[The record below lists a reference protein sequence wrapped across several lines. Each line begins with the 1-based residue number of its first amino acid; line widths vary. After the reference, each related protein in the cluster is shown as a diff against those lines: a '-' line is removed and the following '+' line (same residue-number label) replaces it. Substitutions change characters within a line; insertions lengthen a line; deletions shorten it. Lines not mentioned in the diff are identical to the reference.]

1 MTDYDDATGAGASTE
16 RRLEM
21 IRVHGNGRRSPSA
34 VLLLASLAL
43 VAAFVV
49 SSCGGGGGNGTE
61 AAATATAPVETAT
74 DEAVT
79 TDAGPE
85 PITAAE
91 ERWVKLLTRYNERF
105 EREYFRGGAVTHGS
119 MRREI
124 RLFSDCGA
132 MVRRAGDPGRMA
144 PAAKRARRAC
154 ERLDRAA
161 RLLEQAISVTDAGG
175 AVVAGSDDER
185 IFDRAHGGAREAAGN
200 AHYGLQRAQE
210 IAQDIKSTLPS

>member
-1 MTDYDDATGAGASTE
+1 
-16 RRLEM
+16 M
-21 IRVHGNGRRSPSA
+21 IGVHGNDRRSRSE
-34 VLLLASLAL
+34 VLRSVLLASLAL
-43 VAAFVV
+43 VAAFAV

-61 AAATATAPVETAT
+61 AAATATTSAETET

-79 TDAGPE
+79 TEAAPE

-105 EREYFRGGAVTHGS
+105 KREYFRGGAVTHGS
-119 MRREI
+119 MRREA
-124 RLFSDCGA
+124 RLFRDCGV
-132 MVRRAGDPGRMA
+132 MLRRAGAPGRLA
-144 PAAKRARRAC
+144 PAAKRVRRAC

-161 RLLEQAISVTDAGG
+161 RLLGQAISVTDAGG

-210 IAQDIKSTLPS
+210 IAQDIKGKLPS